1 MPWILAYH
9 GLLLHLLHQSTKQK
23 SQEIFITILFHML
36 PPLHIMRYTLT
47 KEEKQMAFGNEN
59 CGCEEHGRGISSGIA
74 AIVVIIL
81 LLIAMGIVF

>member
-1 MPWILAYH
+1 
-9 GLLLHLLHQSTKQK
+9 
-23 SQEIFITILFHML
+23 ML